1 MLLEVPPK
9 LTRNITIDRIEA
21 EKILTKVPK
30 DGFLADTEVLGL
42 LAAYGFPVIKSLCWP
57 WGKKWDLSSTGA
69 KKPENIGCR
78 SN

>member
-1 MLLEVPPK
+1 

-57 WGKKWDLSSTGA
+57 WEKKWDLSSTGA